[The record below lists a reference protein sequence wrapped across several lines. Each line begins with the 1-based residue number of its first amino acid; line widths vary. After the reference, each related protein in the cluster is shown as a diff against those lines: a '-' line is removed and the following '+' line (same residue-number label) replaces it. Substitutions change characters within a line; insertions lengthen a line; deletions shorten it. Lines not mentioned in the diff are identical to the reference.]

1 MVVAKLQDAAQCLH
15 SLVEARI
22 KNVSWLVVDH
32 YGLDTIWEKELLSG
46 LDSKVRPK
54 LLVIDDLADRPHQA
68 DFLLDQNFHG
78 AATHQR
84 YQNLFLLTA
93 VNYWGLTT
101 HCLDQNI
108 LSSIPLYLLALD
120 FDVCWCSL
128 VGLIHNLTS
137 QTLEALLRPDLA
149 NLYVDVVLG
158 LQSPHRKTVQEL
170 VDQRPNTTLHGTLPS
185 LAGLI
190 ARADLSI
197 GAGGASTWE
206 RACLGLPSLV
216 VAVASNQLSFSV
228 ALDQAGHCQLL
239 GDAANVT
246 VDHIYAAILARM
258 NNPLLDQS
266 PYALTDGWGAQ
277 RLCIAMLGIQGKLA
291 FRIAKEFDEALLWR
305 LSSGIGAGPNRSLKN
320 SSHDDNQHFSVK
332 KKFADSSRRIF
343 IAETADGC
351 PIGQIHIYKHPL
363 GNTASTTG
371 SKIDY
376 LLDKC
381 AGDAG
386 LESELVT
393 YSFRALEQCWNLP
406 LEWPAKC
413 FRIT

>member
-1 MVVAKLQDAAQCLH
+1 M
-15 SLVEARI
+15 
-22 KNVSWLVVDH
+22 
-32 YGLDTIWEKELLSG
+32 
-46 LDSKVRPK
+46 
-54 LLVIDDLADRPHQA
+54 
-68 DFLLDQNFHG
+68 
-78 AATHQR
+78 
-84 YQNLFLLTA
+84 
-93 VNYWGLTT
+93 
-101 HCLDQNI
+101 
-108 LSSIPLYLLALD
+108 
-120 FDVCWCSL
+120 
-128 VGLIHNLTS
+128 
-137 QTLEALLRPDLA
+137 
-149 NLYVDVVLG
+149 DVVLG

-197 GAGGASTWE
+197 GAGCAWE

-277 RLCIAMLGIQGKLA
+277 RLCIAMLGIQGKLT

-343 IAETADGC
+343 IAETTDGC

-393 YSFRALEQCWNLP
+393 YSFRALEQCWRPSFGMAGEVLPNNLIDSICFARIGFTVDSKYTSQNLIP
-406 LEWPAKC
+406 ICPAQSLSPS
-413 FRIT
+413 RITILSDSSSWLNAVLPEFIGELWQRDHSVRWIHHPSDLVVGDVCFMLSCGRLLTRNSCPCIAITWWCMRVICLKGRVGVRCPGKFSKGRAKSQLPCLKLLLTLIPGRFICSSR